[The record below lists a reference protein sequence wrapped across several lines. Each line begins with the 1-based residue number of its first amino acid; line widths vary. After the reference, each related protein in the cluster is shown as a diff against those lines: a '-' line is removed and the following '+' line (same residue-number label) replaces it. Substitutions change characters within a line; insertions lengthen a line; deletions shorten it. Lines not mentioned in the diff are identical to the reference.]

1 MSNGATRL
9 LAKEQPHHLRAF
21 EHYYGL
27 GEQRSY
33 ERVAAEFSVA
43 PSTVKLWAR
52 SFGWQERVRERDIE
66 VAREVAGRTMSD
78 EVNRRE
84 RRVQIVHLALMQL
97 AKAIAEGDIRMTL
110 SDLDKLIRL
119 EAFLSDEPE
128 SRHELVMND
137 LRDKSDSE
145 LQEIVRQEMELL
157 RGIDGK
163 SDRTRRQQNGSQVQ
177 EISGR
182 LSPK

>member
-1 MSNGATRL
+1 MSGTSTRL

-43 PSTVKLWAR
+43 SSTVKLWAR
-52 SFGWQERVRERDIE
+52 SFSWQDRTRNRDLEI
-66 VAREVAGRTMSD
+66 ARDVAGRTMSD
-78 EVNRRE
+78 EVTRRE
-84 RRVQIVHLALMQL
+84 RSLQIVHLALVQL
-97 AKAIAEGDIRMTL
+97 AKAIAEGDLRMTL

-128 SRHELVMND
+128 SRHELVVDD
-137 LRDKSDSE
+137 LRHKSNGE
-145 LQEIVRQEMELL
+145 LREIIE
-157 RGIDGK
+157 
-163 SDRTRRQQNGSQVQ
+163 Q
-177 EISGR
+177 EISSIRAIGIQER
-182 LSPK
+182 

>member
-1 MSNGATRL
+1 MSDTGTRL

-43 PSTVKLWAR
+43 SSTVKLWAR
-52 SFGWQERVRERDIE
+52 SFGWHDRIRERDLEI
-66 VAREVAGRTMSD
+66 ARDVAGRTMSG
-78 EVNRRE
+78 EVTRRE
-84 RRVQIVHLALMQL
+84 RSLQIVHMAMVQL
-97 AKAIAEGDIRMTL
+97 AKAIAEGDMRMTL

-128 SRHELVMND
+128 SRHELVLND
-137 LRDKSDSE
+137 LKAKSDSE
-145 LQEIVRQEMELL
+145 LREMVKHEI
-157 RGIDGK
+157 GILAQLENRATHQD
-163 SDRTRRQQNGSQVQ
+163 
-177 EISGR
+177 
-182 LSPK
+182 

>member
-1 MSNGATRL
+1 MSKTQTRL

-33 ERVAAEFSVA
+33 ERVATEFQVA
-43 PSTVKLWAR
+43 SSTVKLWAR
-52 SFGWQERVRERDIE
+52 SFGWQDRIRGRDLEI
-66 VAREVAGRTMSD
+66 ARNVAGRTMSH
-78 EVNRRE
+78 EVTRRE
-84 RRVQIVHLALMQL
+84 RSLQIVHLALVQL
-97 AKAIAEGDIRMTL
+97 AKAIAEGDMRMTL

-137 LRDKSDSE
+137 LRDRSDAELREMVRREIDILREVASVEVAKPSKAKVSE
-145 LQEIVRQEMELL
+145 RPGPE
-157 RGIDGK
+157 
-163 SDRTRRQQNGSQVQ
+163 T
-177 EISGR
+177 
-182 LSPK
+182 